1 MQLVADTP
9 PVGSLVTPT
18 STTRIYPAGHV
29 SHMGD
34 KVDPGVPL
42 VVLGEVSGW
51 LRALHPSGEVG
62 WVSAL
67 QVRRIGIA
75 R

>member
-1 MQLVADTP
+1 
-9 PVGSLVTPT
+9 
-18 STTRIYPAGHV
+18 V
-29 SHMGD
+29 SHMSD
-34 KVDPGVPL
+34 SVDPGVPL

-62 WVSAL
+62 WVAVVS
-67 QVRRIGIA
+67 VRVVGIA